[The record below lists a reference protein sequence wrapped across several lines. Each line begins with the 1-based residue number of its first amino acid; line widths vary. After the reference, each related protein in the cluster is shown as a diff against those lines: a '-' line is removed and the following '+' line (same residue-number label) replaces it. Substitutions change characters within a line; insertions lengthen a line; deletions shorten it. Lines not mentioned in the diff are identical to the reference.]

1 MSTIE
6 TLSDVNNTFLSR
18 RELTCD
24 FPGSSGKLKSMEAV
38 DMVTKEF
45 KLDGKVVIPMRLKT
59 HVGMSKV
66 TGTFY
71 VYEDEGLAKKHI
83 NPTIFSRL
91 EKTKAK
97 IAEAEKAAADAAAA
111 ETPAE
116 EEKQKHQLKRRK
128 QNNAVEKKGNKGS
141 SPKVYGYYKVEGDK
155 VTRTRKIVLDVEKEY
170 TCQNIRIDA
179 HVENVATQN
188 SYNKKN

>member
-1 MSTIE
+1 MSLIQ

-24 FPGSSGKLKSMEAV
+24 FPGLSGKLKSMEAV

-45 KLDGKVVIPMRLKT
+45 KLDGKVVVPMRLKT

-66 TGTFY
+66 TGIFY

-91 EKTKAK
+91 EKIKVK
-97 IAEAEKAAADAAAA
+97 IAEAEKATA
-111 ETPAE
+111 EAPAE
-116 EEKQKHQLKRRK
+116 EKAAEAPAEEK
-128 QNNAVEKKGNKGS
+128 AAEAPAEEKAAEA
-141 SPKVYGYYKVEGDK
+141 PAE
-155 VTRTRKIVLDVEKEY
+155 EKAE
-170 TCQNIRIDA
+170 
-179 HVENVATQN
+179 
-188 SYNKKN
+188 

>member
-1 MSTIE
+1 MKYPKDFGYMSLIQ

-24 FPGSSGKLKSMEAV
+24 FPGLSGKLKSMEAV

-45 KLDGKVVIPMRLKT
+45 KLDGKIVVPMRLKT

-66 TGTFY
+66 TGIFY

-97 IAEAEKAAADAAAA
+97 IAEAEKATAEAEKATAEAEKA
-111 ETPAE
+111 ETSSEEAPKT
-116 EEKQKHQLKRRK
+116 EEKT
-128 QNNAVEKKGNKGS
+128 E
-141 SPKVYGYYKVEGDK
+141 
-155 VTRTRKIVLDVEKEY
+155 
-170 TCQNIRIDA
+170 
-179 HVENVATQN
+179 
-188 SYNKKN
+188 

>member
-1 MSTIE
+1 MSMIE
-6 TLSDVNNTFLSR
+6 TITDVNNTFLSR

-24 FPGSSGKLKSMEAV
+24 FRGLGGKLKSLEAV

-59 HVGMSKV
+59 QVGKPTV

-97 IAEAEKAAADAAAA
+97 IAEAAAK
-111 ETPAE
+111 EVPAE
-116 EEKQKHQLKRRK
+116 EAKEVPAEEAKEVPAEEAKEVPAEEAKEVPAEVKADDAPAKEEKT
-128 QNNAVEKKGNKGS
+128 E
-141 SPKVYGYYKVEGDK
+141 
-155 VTRTRKIVLDVEKEY
+155 
-170 TCQNIRIDA
+170 
-179 HVENVATQN
+179 
-188 SYNKKN
+188 

>member
-1 MSTIE
+1 MPIIQ

-24 FPGSSGKLKSMEAV
+24 FAGLGGKLKTMEAI

-45 KLDGKVVIPMRLKT
+45 KLDGKTVILMRLKT

-66 TGTFY
+66 TGIFY

-97 IAEAEKAAADAAAA
+97 IAESEKAAAEAAAPSKEEA
-111 ETPAE
+111 PKE
-116 EEKQKHQLKRRK
+116 EEKT
-128 QNNAVEKKGNKGS
+128 E
-141 SPKVYGYYKVEGDK
+141 
-155 VTRTRKIVLDVEKEY
+155 
-170 TCQNIRIDA
+170 
-179 HVENVATQN
+179 
-188 SYNKKN
+188 

>member
-1 MSTIE
+1 MSMIE
-6 TLSDVNNTFLSR
+6 TITDVNNTFLSR

-24 FPGSSGKLKSMEAV
+24 FRGLGGKLKSLEAV

-59 HVGMSKV
+59 QVGKPTV

-97 IAEAEKAAADAAAA
+97 IAEAAAK
-111 ETPAE
+111 EVPAE
-116 EEKQKHQLKRRK
+116 EAKEVPAEEAKEVPAEEAKEVPAEVKADDAPAKEEKT
-128 QNNAVEKKGNKGS
+128 E
-141 SPKVYGYYKVEGDK
+141 
-155 VTRTRKIVLDVEKEY
+155 
-170 TCQNIRIDA
+170 
-179 HVENVATQN
+179 
-188 SYNKKN
+188 

>member
-1 MSTIE
+1 MSIIQ

-24 FPGSSGKLKSMEAV
+24 FAGVGGKLKSMEAT

-66 TGTFY
+66 TGIFY
-71 VYEDEGLAKKHI
+71 VYDDEGLAKKHI

-91 EKTKAK
+91 EKNKAK
-97 IAEAEKAAADAAAA
+97 AAEVEKAAAEEAEKAAAEA
-111 ETPAE
+111 PATEESSKE
-116 EEKQKHQLKRRK
+116 EEKT
-128 QNNAVEKKGNKGS
+128 E
-141 SPKVYGYYKVEGDK
+141 
-155 VTRTRKIVLDVEKEY
+155 
-170 TCQNIRIDA
+170 
-179 HVENVATQN
+179 
-188 SYNKKN
+188 